1 MPDPTGET
9 LRGGAT
15 WMRPFVAT
23 GNRAS
28 APEAGA
34 VQKPFTRSRKRSTYP
49 GTGLIFGKWAPEM
62 TAESPDIV
70 GRLSVRPAIRSFL
83 HAKKKKFA
91 GHERTIQLKLDL
103 RMSPVQA
110 QECSRDARRGGRFG
124 RKDVCDDQRL

>member
-1 MPDPTGET
+1 
-9 LRGGAT
+9 
-15 WMRPFVAT
+15 MRPLAAS

-28 APEAGA
+28 APKAGA
-34 VQKPFTRSRKRSTYP
+34 LQKPFTRIRNRSSYP
-49 GTGLIFGKWAPEM
+49 GTGSIFGNWAPDM

-103 RMSPVQA
+103 RMAPVQD
-110 QECSRDARRGGRFG
+110 QECSRDARSEEHTSELQSLMRISYAVFCLI
-124 RKDVCDDQRL
+124 KKH